1 MQAVKDVQIES
12 KRLQEQ
18 VEKLEKILQA
28 YQSELL
34 VGSHLKDRLD
44 GLHRYVVLHLHR

>member
-12 KRLQEQ
+12 KRLHEQ
-18 VEKLEKILQA
+18 VEKLEKILEA
-28 YQSELL
+28 YENKLL

-44 GLHRYVVLHLHR
+44 GLYRYVVLHAYY

>member
-1 MQAVKDVQIES
+1 MQEVKDVQIES

-44 GLHRYVVLHLHR
+44 GLNRYVVLHPYR